1 VAEANSTKFKFTDA
15 AIDRYRKK
23 RPGDCQLR
31 DISTPG
37 LYLIIREQK
46 QDWYLVKKINRKL
59 FKRVLGPRS
68 LMPIPVARAACSQLF
83 LDLKAGID
91 PLQEKREDEAAE
103 VRNSTTLTQALEQ
116 MLNGAQLAD
125 STVKSYS
132 RCTQKPGA
140 FYRYRDTPLADIT
153 EEIVIECHKDKSTQS
168 EAQANKDCRTLRLLW
183 NWGKKPLRL
192 AGSNP
197 VSALNKKE
205 KVAGRKGW
213 NRNKRRKTAILRH
226 QLTAWFETIRALQT
240 SSDITISRQ
249 AKAMEVM
256 ILTGLR
262 KNEVLRMRWDW
273 VNWVDLTVTIPD
285 VSSKNRQALTRPL
298 TDRVQQLIKSMV
310 GINDEWVFHSITKDV
325 PLDGIIKVQNLLKD
339 KTGIWTPPNDMR
351 RSFAS
356 AAPAAGLSQ
365 HSIKSLMNHISNAE
379 EVTAGYQVIDLDTM
393 REESQKVENFIL
405 TEAGM
410 LDRSLD
416 VTLTDL
422 ISRMSDM
429 EKRRLI
435 FQLSDEL
442 TSGREVAK

>member
-1 VAEANSTKFKFTDA
+1 MAEANNTKFKFTDA
-15 AIDRYRKK
+15 AIDRYRKN

-125 STVKSYS
+125 NTVKSYS

-153 EEIVIECHKDKSTQS
+153 EDMVLECHQKKSKRS
-168 EAQANKDCRTLRLLW
+168 ETQANKDCRTLRAVW
-183 NWGKKPLRL
+183 NWGKMPLQL
-192 AGSNP
+192 TGTNP
-197 VSALNKKE
+197 VEVLNKGRKI
-205 KVAGRKGW
+205 AGRKGW
-213 NRNKRRKTAILRH
+213 NRNTRRKTSILRH
-226 QLTAWFETIRALQT
+226 QLSTWFESIRALQA
-240 SSDITISRQ
+240 SDDITIARQ
-249 AKAMEVM
+249 AKAMEIM
-256 ILTGLR
+256 LLTGLR
-262 KNEVLRMRWDW
+262 RTEVLSMQWNW
-273 VNWVDLTVTIPD
+273 VNWVDLTITIPD
-285 VSSKNRQALTRPL
+285 DSSKNHQALTRPM
-298 TDRVQQLIKSMV
+298 TDRVQQLVESMKTL
-310 GINDEWVFHSITKDV
+310 NTQWVFPSITHDA
-325 PLDGIIKVQNLLKD
+325 PLHSTRKAQVILKEE
-339 KTGIWTPPNDMR
+339 TELWTPPNDMR
-351 RSFAS
+351 RTFSS
-356 AAPAAGLSQ
+356 AAPAAGLAQ
-365 HSIKSLMNHISNAE
+365 HTIKALMNHLTDN
-379 EVTAGYQVIDLDTM
+379 EVTQGYQVIDLDTM
-393 REESQKVENFIL
+393 REESQKVEKFIL

-416 VTLTDL
+416 VTLLDL
-422 ISRMSDM
+422 IARMSDK

-442 TSGREVAK
+442 TSGLEVVK

>member
-1 VAEANSTKFKFTDA
+1 
-15 AIDRYRKK
+15 
-23 RPGDCQLR
+23 
-31 DISTPG
+31 
-37 LYLIIREQK
+37 
-46 QDWYLVKKINRKL
+46 
-59 FKRVLGPRS
+59 
-68 LMPIPVARAACSQLF
+68 
-83 LDLKAGID
+83 
-91 PLQEKREDEAAE
+91 
-103 VRNSTTLTQALEQ
+103 
-116 MLNGAQLAD
+116 
-125 STVKSYS
+125 
-132 RCTQKPGA
+132 
-140 FYRYRDTPLADIT
+140 
-153 EEIVIECHKDKSTQS
+153 
-168 EAQANKDCRTLRLLW
+168 
-183 NWGKKPLRL
+183 
-192 AGSNP
+192 
-197 VSALNKKE
+197 
-205 KVAGRKGW
+205 
-213 NRNKRRKTAILRH
+213 
-226 QLTAWFETIRALQT
+226 
-240 SSDITISRQ
+240 
-249 AKAMEVM
+249 MEVM